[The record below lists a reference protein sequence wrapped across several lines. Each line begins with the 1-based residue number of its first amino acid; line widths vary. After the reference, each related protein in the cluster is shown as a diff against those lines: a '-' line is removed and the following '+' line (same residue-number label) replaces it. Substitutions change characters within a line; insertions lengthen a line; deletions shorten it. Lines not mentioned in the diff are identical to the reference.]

1 MINVVKIY
9 FYTSNK
15 KYLNACKYSCKKYG
29 TYDLK
34 TELSIMDGIEI
45 NSKEMAKRILI
56 GLSTAFG
63 LLLIAPDKI
72 TGLKYIV
79 EKVIELKEKYD
90 MDTTNEKKILKILE
104 ECD

>member
-1 MINVVKIY
+1 M
-9 FYTSNK
+9 
-15 KYLNACKYSCKKYG
+15 
-29 TYDLK
+29 
-34 TELSIMDGIEI
+34 EMDGIEI